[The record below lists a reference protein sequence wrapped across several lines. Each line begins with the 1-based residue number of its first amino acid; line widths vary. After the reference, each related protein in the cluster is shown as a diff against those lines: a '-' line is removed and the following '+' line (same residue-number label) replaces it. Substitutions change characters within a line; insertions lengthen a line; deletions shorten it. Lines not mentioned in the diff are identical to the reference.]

1 MLRFM
6 LGVCPYGFISSA
18 MKLVEMFRVNMVFKR
33 IDKTYGAHAH
43 THIHSPTRA
52 PACIDASGAERM
64 NLCEKGLSKP
74 KCN

>member
-6 LGVCPYGFISSA
+6 LGVCPYDFISSA
-18 MKLVEMFRVNMVFKR
+18 VKLVEMFRVNMVFKR
-33 IDKTYGAHAH
+33 IDKTYSVHH
-43 THIHSPTRA
+43 THIHTPTCA

-64 NLCEKGLSKP
+64 NLCEKGLSEP

>member
-6 LGVCPYGFISSA
+6 LRVCLYDFISSA

-33 IDKTYGAHAH
+33 IDKTYSTRTDVH
-43 THIHSPTRA
+43 TPTRA
-52 PACIDASGAERM
+52 PACIDARGAARM